1 MTRAHL
7 KTCRR
12 VAPGPHMIRRAS
24 ERSEATAAD
33 ALPPGSACTK
43 QLPFRRIGAT
53 ELVAANAALRGAC
66 RKINPLPTA
75 VGRLSGKKKRKHG
88 RSAFT
93 YLSYMHGHT
102 VHVCEVLDGSNC
114 WRLLPAVV
122 RAWGSADARWM
133 DGLCVETIRG

>member
-43 QLPFRRIGAT
+43 QLPFRRIAAT
-53 ELVAANAALRGAC
+53 EPRLVAANAALRGAC
-66 RKINPLPTA
+66 RKINPLPTC
-75 VGRLSGKKKRKHG
+75 RPP
-88 RSAFT
+88 
-93 YLSYMHGHT
+93 
-102 VHVCEVLDGSNC
+102 E
-114 WRLLPAVV
+114 W
-122 RAWGSADARWM
+122 
-133 DGLCVETIRG
+133 